1 MNEVLTAISTVG
13 FPIVACGGLF
23 WYIVKNDER
32 HREEIS
38 KLSEAVTNN
47 TLVMTRILDS
57 LGGGDNV
64 E

>member
-13 FPIVACGGLF
+13 FPIVACSGLF

-32 HREEIS
+32 HREEIN

-47 TLVMTRILDS
+47 TLVMTRILGS
-57 LGGGDNV
+57 LGGGDNG